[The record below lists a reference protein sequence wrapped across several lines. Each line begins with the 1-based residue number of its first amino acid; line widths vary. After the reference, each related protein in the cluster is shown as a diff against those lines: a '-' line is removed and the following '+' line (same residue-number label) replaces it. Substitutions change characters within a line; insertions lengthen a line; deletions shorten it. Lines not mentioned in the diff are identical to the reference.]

1 MLIKNARSK
10 EELVRHLRQLVEAL
24 DRRVPHIERDGEDQ
38 IANDAHA
45 LKELAMRRLAQL
57 EEEERRT
64 AAAVLEGP
72 R

>member
-1 MLIKNARSK
+1 MLIKNTRSK
-10 EELVRHLRQLVEAL
+10 GELVRHLQQLVEAL
-24 DRRVPHIERDGEDQ
+24 DRRVPHVERAGEDQ

-64 AAAVLEGP
+64 ATAALDGP